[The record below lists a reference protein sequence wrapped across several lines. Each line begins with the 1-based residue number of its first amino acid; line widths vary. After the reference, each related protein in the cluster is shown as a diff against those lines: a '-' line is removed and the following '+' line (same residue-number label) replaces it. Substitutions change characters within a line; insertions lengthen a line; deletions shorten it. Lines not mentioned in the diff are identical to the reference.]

1 MKRRIAICTLIVLI
15 LSFQD
20 TFGQNNRL
28 NTYNT
33 IGWFN
38 YFGNFKVSDK
48 FSIHSEYQWRRNNL
62 VTNWQQSLFRVGLN
76 YHLNPRVLFRVGY
89 AWVETYP
96 YGEYSINNLG
106 RDFTE
111 HRIFEM
117 AQLSHKEGAVD
128 FTHRFILE

>member
-15 LSFQD
+15 LSFQN

-38 YFGNFKVSDK
+38 YFGNIKLSEK

-62 VTNWQQSLFRVGLN
+62 ITNWRQSLLRVGVN
-76 YHLNPRVLFRVGY
+76 YHLNPRVLFRAGY

-96 YGEYSINNLG
+96 LWG
-106 RDFTE
+106 
-111 HRIFEM
+111 
-117 AQLSHKEGAVD
+117 
-128 FTHRFILE
+128 ILDQ